1 MLKYFAGV
9 FLALAWCVGLASAQ
23 SGAAKFEYKLL
34 ATNRTITM
42 EKEMNQAAAE
52 GYYFREVRSGET
64 AFGGDEAVV
73 IMERPG
79 GAKAGRYSYQLLAT
93 SKTSTMQKELQT
105 AGDRGFNFRGT
116 TVFKKVIG
124 KEVVVILERDSEARA
139 ESWDFKLLATNR
151 TGTMQKELA
160 EASREGYEFVGFSV
174 GETAFGGSEVVS
186 ILRRARN

>member
-9 FLALAWCVGLASAQ
+9 FLALAWCVGVVSAE
-23 SGAAKFEYKLL
+23 SGAAKFEYRLL
-34 ATNRTITM
+34 ATNRTTTM
-42 EKEMNQAAAE
+42 EREMNLAAAE
-52 GYYFREVRSGET
+52 GYYFRDVRSGET

-73 IMERPG
+73 IMERSG

-93 SKTSTMQKELQT
+93 SKTSTMQKELQA

-124 KEVVVILERDSEARA
+124 REVVVILERDGEAKA
-139 ESWDFKLLATNR
+139 DFWDFKLLATNR

-160 EASREGYEFVGFSV
+160 EASRDGYEFVGFSV
-174 GETAFGGSEVVS
+174 GETAFGGNEVVS